1 MFNKLYTRFKNFI
14 KGNYKFLIFL
24 VVFTIAMTVR
34 LPWSIYAPGG
44 TIDVRERMTGDI
56 KDKEGSLYLTYV
68 SFIEGTI
75 PTLLLANILPEWDII
90 SNADLTLEGEEFNDS
105 LVRDRIYLYESV
117 SNATY
122 VAYTAAEQSIDIEN
136 TKNYVTYI
144 LDDAITDLQ
153 VGDIIL
159 SYNEI
164 PFSEFEQFQEYIGNQ
179 EIGDRIDLLV
189 ERNGKEINCY
199 AEIIEITDLKKI
211 GLTISTVYDFSK
223 NPDITY
229 SYDTSESGSSGGLML
244 ALSFYNSLIDEDIT
258 GGKKISGTGTIDL
271 DGNVGEIGGVK
282 YKLVGAVREGSD
294 VFIVPSDNYEEAK
307 KVKEEHD
314 YDIELIEAIT
324 FDQVL
329 EELKKL

>member
-14 KGNYKFLIFL
+14 KENYKFLIFL
-24 VVFTIAMTVR
+24 VVFTVAMTVR

-90 SNADLTLEGEEFNDS
+90 SNDDLTLEGEEFNDS

-122 VAYTAAEQSIDIEN
+122 VAYTAAEKEINIDDTN
-136 TKNYVTYI
+136 NYVTYI
-144 LDDAITDLQ
+144 LDDAITDLH

-159 SYNEI
+159 SYDEI
-164 PFSEFEQFQEYIGNQ
+164 PFTEFEQFQDYIGNQ
-179 EIGDRIDLLV
+179 EVGDKIDLLV

-223 NPDITY
+223 NPNIAY

-244 ALSFYNSLIDEDIT
+244 TLSFYNSLIDEDIT

>member
-14 KGNYKFLIFL
+14 KENYKFLIFL
-24 VVFTIAMTVR
+24 VVFTVAMTVR

-90 SNADLTLEGEEFNDS
+90 SNDDLTLEGEEFNDS

-122 VAYTAAEQSIDIEN
+122 VAYTAAEKEINIDDTN
-136 TKNYVTYI
+136 NYVTYI
-144 LDDAITDLQ
+144 LDDAITDLH

-159 SYNEI
+159 SYDEI
-164 PFSEFEQFQEYIGNQ
+164 PFTEFEQFQDYIGNQ
-179 EIGDRIDLLV
+179 EVGDRIDLLV

-244 ALSFYNSLIDEDIT
+244 TLSFYNSLIDEDIT

-282 YKLVGAVREGSD
+282 YKLAGAVREGSD
-294 VFIVPSDNYEEAK
+294 VFIVPSDNYKEAK

>member
-14 KGNYKFLIFL
+14 KENYKFLIFL
-24 VVFTIAMTVR
+24 VVFTVAMTVR

-90 SNADLTLEGEEFNDS
+90 SNDDLTLEGEEFNDS

-122 VAYTAAEQSIDIEN
+122 VAYTAAEKEINIDDTN
-136 TKNYVTYI
+136 NYVTYI
-144 LDDAITDLQ
+144 LDDAITDLH

-159 SYNEI
+159 SYDEI
-164 PFSEFEQFQEYIGNQ
+164 PFTEFEQFQDYIGNQ
-179 EIGDRIDLLV
+179 EVGDRIDLLV
-189 ERNGKEINCY
+189 ERNGKEIDCY

-223 NPDITY
+223 NPDIAY

-244 ALSFYNSLIDEDIT
+244 TLSFYNSLIDEDIT

-282 YKLVGAVREGSD
+282 YKLAGAVREGSD